1 MISILIPTYNY
12 NVFHLVENLY
22 KQCENAGIAYEILV
36 IDDASNEHNIINEN
50 SKINSFEN
58 CSFQVLEENIGR
70 SKIRNL
76 LAEKA
81 KYGWLLFL
89 DADTF
94 PSNPEFI
101 SKYISAFTEESPVIF
116 GGIRYPEKSSEN
128 FSLRHKY
135 GVERESLSLS
145 ERIKNPYRSFIT
157 MGFAIKK
164 EVFGKI
170 KFNEKLSGYGYEDSV
185 FGYELQKNK
194 IPLQHIQNPVI
205 HLNLE
210 TNADFIKKSQL
221 ALQNLLNFYKTGA
234 IDDET
239 VKILKTYLKLKR
251 SNLLFGLRWFF
262 NLSKNKMLKNLNSP
276 EPSLLYFDLYRL
288 GYLSTLKPKDV

>member
-12 NVFHLVENLY
+12 NIFSLVENLY
-22 KQCENAGIAYEILV
+22 EQCEKANIVFEILV
-36 IDDASNEHNIINEN
+36 LDDASTDKKTSKEN
-50 SKINSFEN
+50 SKINLLDH
-58 CSFQVLEENIGR
+58 CSFQILSENIGR

-81 KYGWLLFL
+81 KFEWLLFL

-101 SKYISAFTEESPVIF
+101 TKYLAAFSKEASVIF
-116 GGIRYPEKSSEN
+116 GGIEYPKNNSEN
-128 FSLRHKY
+128 SSLRYKY
-135 GVERESLSLS
+135 GTERESLPLA

-164 EVFGKI
+164 EVFRKI
-170 KFNEKLSGYGYEDSV
+170 KFNEKLAGYGYEDSA
-185 FGYELQKNK
+185 FAYELQKNS
-194 IPLQHIQNPVI
+194 IALLHIDNPVI

-210 TNADFIKKSQL
+210 TNEDFIKKSEL
-221 ALQNLLNFYKTGA
+221 ALRNLMNFYNSEE
-234 IDDET
+234 IDGET

-251 SNLLFGLRWFF
+251 LNLLFAVRQFF
-262 NLSKNKMLKNLNSP
+262 KISEKSILKNLNSP
-276 EPSLLYFDLYRL
+276 KPSLFFFDLYRL
-288 GYLSTLKPKDV
+288 GYLCSLKPKDA